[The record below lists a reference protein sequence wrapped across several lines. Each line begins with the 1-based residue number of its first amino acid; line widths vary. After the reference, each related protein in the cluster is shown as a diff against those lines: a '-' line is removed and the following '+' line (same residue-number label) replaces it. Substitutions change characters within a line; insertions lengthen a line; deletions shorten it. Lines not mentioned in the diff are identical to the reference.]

1 MINREISEREQ
12 KAITEELGDIAVKFA
27 RFVADQKHPPRFT
40 DLNHGYGVLH
50 EEVKETM
57 FEIESIE
64 MIEGTIDNLVIAN
77 DTENLKL
84 QLAEMKRKSLR
95 AMEELAQLAAV
106 SDKFIDSIKAGEND
120 GIHAKK

>member
-1 MINREISEREQ
+1 M
-12 KAITEELGDIAVKFA
+12 
-27 RFVADQKHPPRFT
+27 
-40 DLNHGYGVLH
+40 LH

-64 MIEGTIDNLVIAN
+64 MLEETIDNLVIAN